1 MMEKKMVI
9 ALALVL
15 FVISSNME
23 VIDSSAYDCDDACS
37 TGCVNRDPRLE
48 SRCNL
53 KCQIRCGPDLKA
65 GEKLN

>member
-37 TGCVNRDPRLE
+37 TGCVNRDRL
-48 SRCNL
+48 SRVVT
-53 KCQIRCGPDLKA
+53 
-65 GEKLN
+65 